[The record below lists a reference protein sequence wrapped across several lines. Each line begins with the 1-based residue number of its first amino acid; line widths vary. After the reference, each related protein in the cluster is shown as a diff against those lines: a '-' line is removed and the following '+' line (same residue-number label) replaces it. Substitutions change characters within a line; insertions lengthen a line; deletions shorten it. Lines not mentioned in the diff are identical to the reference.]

1 MPIWSAEEFPILAI
15 EFLKRDITKKGIR
28 QDPIVGSQKVSE
40 LVPVCLLQKYALG
53 VRVWAMGCVRKL
65 ARAVA
70 SDVPGGGSTGVNFLP
85 LDVLY
90 LKYPLLEP
98 QAAVLAGAEAS
109 TPLSFLVW

>member
-1 MPIWSAEEFPILAI
+1 
-15 EFLKRDITKKGIR
+15 
-28 QDPIVGSQKVSE
+28 VSE
-40 LVPVCLLQKYALG
+40 LVPVHLLQKYGLG
-53 VRVWAMGCVRKL
+53 VRVWAMGCVRNL

-98 QAAVLAGAEAS
+98 QAAVLAVAEAS
-109 TPLSFLVW
+109 TPLSFLGVVRPQAGPDRT